1 MDSSITAAGRAL
13 RAGDPLG
20 ALKRVALRDDPAA
33 LALRGIAMAQLGELP
48 RARALLRRAARGFG
62 PRETLGR
69 ARCLTAE
76 AEVALAARDLA
87 WPSRALTE
95 ALRTFAAHG
104 DRENA
109 AHARLLQ
116 IRRLL
121 LLGRIDEADGA
132 CATLAAWFGKAE
144 HVAYADGQPTQPPL
158 PPSAGPL
165 DLGTAPAR
173 LAAVAALVTFEIAL
187 RRGRAAPARQALA
200 AAREAAARSGIGA
213 LCAEVEAAG
222 RTLVLPAARLVA
234 AGETRSLTLAEVEAV
249 LASPDLVVDGCRRA
263 ARRGERFVRLSR
275 RPVLFALLRGLAE
288 AWPSDAARED
298 LIERAFGARRTN
310 PSHRARLRVEIGR
323 LRHELRPLAEIR
335 ATAGGFN
342 LVSRAGTVRLLVP
355 PIESPDAAV
364 LALLADGE
372 AWSTSA
378 LALALGSS
386 QRTMQRALVALE
398 EAGQARALG
407 RGRSQRWL
415 SAPVAGFATTLLLP
429 IADGFG

>member
-33 LALRGIAMAQLGELP
+33 LALRGIAMAQLGDLG
-48 RARALLRRAARGFG
+48 RARELLRRAARGFG
-62 PRETLGR
+62 PRETLAR

-76 AEVALAARDLA
+76 ADVALAARDLA
-87 WPSRALTE
+87 WPPRALTE
-95 ALRTFAAHG
+95 ALRTFAARG

-121 LLGRIDEADGA
+121 LLGRVEEADAG
-132 CATLAAWFGKAE
+132 CAE
-144 HVAYADGQPTQPPL
+144 
-158 PPSAGPL
+158 L
-165 DLGTAPAR
+165 DLGAGPAR

-187 RRGRAAPARQALA
+187 RPGRAEQAREALA
-200 AAREAAARSGIGA
+200 RAREAAARSGIGA
-213 LCAEVEAAG
+213 LCAEVEQAG

-234 AGETRSLTLAEVEAV
+234 AGEARSLTLAEVEAV
-249 LASPDLVVDGCRRA
+249 LASPDLVVGGCRRV
-263 ARRGERFVRLSR
+263 ARRGERVVRLSR
-275 RPVLFALLRGLAE
+275 RPALFALLYGLAE
-288 AWPSDAARED
+288 AWPGEAAREG
-298 LIERAFGARRTN
+298 LIERAFGARRAN
-310 PSHRARLRVEIGR
+310 ASHRARLRVGVGR
-323 LRHELRPLAEIR
+323 LRRELSSLAEIR
-335 ATAGGFN
+335 ATAGGFS
-342 LVSRAGTVRLLVP
+342 LVARGAVRLLAP

-386 QRTMQRALVALE
+386 QRTVQRALAALE
-398 EAGQARALG
+398 EAGQVRALG
-407 RGRSQRWL
+407 HGRSQRWL
-415 SAPVAGFATTLLLP
+415 SAPVAAFATTLLLP
-429 IADGFG
+429 VSDGFG

>member
-33 LALRGIAMAQLGELP
+33 LALRGIAMAQLGDLG
-48 RARALLRRAARGFG
+48 RARELLRRAARRFG
-62 PRETLGR
+62 PRETLAR

-87 WPSRALTE
+87 WSPRALSE
-95 ALRTFAAHG
+95 AVRTFDAHG

-121 LLGRIDEADGA
+121 LLGRVDEAEGARAALELDG
-132 CATLAAWFGKAE
+132 
-144 HVAYADGQPTQPPL
+144 
-158 PPSAGPL
+158 
-165 DLGTAPAR
+165 APAR
-173 LAAVAALVTFEIAL
+173 LGAVAALVAFEIAL
-187 RRGRAAPARQALA
+187 RRGRGETAHEALA
-200 AAREAAARSGIGA
+200 SAREAAARSGIGA
-213 LCAEVEAAG
+213 LCAEVEQAG
-222 RTLVLPAARLVA
+222 RSLVLPAARLVA
-234 AGETRSLTLAEVEAV
+234 AGEARPLTLAEVEAL
-249 LASPDLVVDGCRRA
+249 LASPDLVVDGCRRT
-263 ARRGERFVRLSR
+263 ARRARRLVQLSR
-275 RPVLFALLRGLAE
+275 RPVLFALLCGLAQ
-288 AWPSDAARED
+288 AWPGEATRDH

-310 PSHRARLRVEIGR
+310 PSYRARLRVEMGR
-323 LRHELRPLAEIR
+323 LRHELRPLAGIK
-335 ATAGGFN
+335 ATAGGFT
-342 LVSRAGTVRLLVP
+342 LVPRGPCTVRLLAP

-386 QRTMQRALVALE
+386 QRTVQRALQTLQ
-398 EAGQARALG
+398 EAGQVRPLG
-407 RGRSQRWL
+407 RGRSRRWL

-429 IADGFG
+429 VSGGFA

>member
-1 MDSSITAAGRAL
+1 VDSSITAAGRAL

-33 LALRGIAMAQLGELP
+33 LALRGIAMAQLGDLP
-48 RARALLRRAARGFG
+48 RARELLRRAARGFG
-62 PRETLGR
+62 PRETAER

-87 WPSRALTE
+87 RPARALAE
-95 ALRTFAAHG
+95 AMRTFAAHG

-121 LLGRIDEADGA
+121 LLGRVAEAEGA
-132 CATLAAWFGKAE
+132 CATLDMREG
-144 HVAYADGQPTQPPL
+144 
-158 PPSAGPL
+158 
-165 DLGTAPAR
+165 PAR
-173 LAAVAALVTFEIAL
+173 LAALAGLVSFEIAL
-187 RRGRAAPARQALA
+187 RRGHAAPAQAALA
-200 AAREAAARSGIGA
+200 RAREAAARSEIGA
-213 LCAEVEAAG
+213 LRAEVEYAG
-222 RTLVLPAARLVA
+222 RALVLPAARLVVA
-234 AGETRSLTLAEVEAV
+234 SDARPLTLAEVEAV

-263 ARRGERFVRLSR
+263 ARRGQRLVGLAR
-275 RPVLFALLRGLAE
+275 RPVLFALLLRLAE
-288 AWPSDAARED
+288 TWPGEATRDD
-298 LIERAFGARRTN
+298 LIARAFGARRTN
-310 PSHRARLRVEIGR
+310 PSYRARLRVEMGR
-323 LRHELRPLAEIR
+323 LRRELAPLAEVR
-335 ATAGGFN
+335 ATRGGFV
-342 LVSRAGTVRLLVP
+342 LAPRGTGKPSVRVLLP

-386 QRTMQRALVALE
+386 QRTVQRALGALE
-398 EAGQARALG
+398 TAGQVRALG
-407 RGRSQRWL
+407 HGRSQRWL

-429 IADGFG
+429 VSEGFG

>member
-33 LALRGIAMAQLGELP
+33 LALRGIAMAQLGDLP
-48 RARALLRRAARGFG
+48 RARELLRRAARGFG
-62 PRETLGR
+62 PRETAER

-87 WPSRALTE
+87 RPARALAE
-95 ALRTFAAHG
+95 AMRTFAAHG

-121 LLGRIDEADGA
+121 LLGRVEEAEGA
-132 CATLAAWFGKAE
+132 CATL
-144 HVAYADGQPTQPPL
+144 
-158 PPSAGPL
+158 
-165 DLGTAPAR
+165 DLTDAPAR
-173 LAAVAALVTFEIAL
+173 LTAVAALVSFEIAL
-187 RRGRAAPARQALA
+187 RKGRAAPARGALA
-200 AAREAAARSGIGA
+200 RAREAAARSEIGA
-213 LCAEVEAAG
+213 LCAEVEHAG
-222 RTLVLPAARLVA
+222 RALVLPAAREVV
-234 AGETRSLTLAEVEAV
+234 AGEARPLALAEVEAV

-263 ARRGERFVRLSR
+263 ARRGARLVGLAR
-275 RPVLFALLRGLAE
+275 RPVLFALLRRAAE
-288 AWPSDAARED
+288 TWPGEAARDD

-310 PSHRARLRVEIGR
+310 PSYRARLRVEMGR
-323 LRHELRPLAEIR
+323 LRRELATLAEIR
-335 ATAGGFN
+335 ATRGGFV
-342 LVSRAGTVRLLVP
+342 LAPRGTGKPSVRLLLP

-364 LALLADGE
+364 LALHADGE
-372 AWSTSA
+372 AWSTSG
-378 LALALGSS
+378 LGLALGSS
-386 QRTMQRALVALE
+386 QRTVQRALRALE
-398 EAGQARALG
+398 EAGQVRALG

-429 IADGFG
+429 VSDGFG